1 MPTPVHVFDGPE
13 QLGRALAERIADG
26 IASARAEGRRYVLGC
41 PGGRTAR
48 STYAALVDVVR
59 ERGLG
64 LDSLVIA
71 MMDEYVEPTADD
83 GLRRVPSDVHYSCH
97 RFGRVEILD
106 PLSAAS
112 PTPVPADQL
121 WLPDPADPEAY
132 DARLA
137 AGGGIDLFLLASGA
151 SDGHV
156 AFNPPG
162 SPVDSRTR
170 VVTLAEST
178 RLDNMHTFSEFSD
191 LAEVPTRGVT
201 VGIATI
207 SDLARELVMI
217 VVGEQ
222 KRAAFT
228 RVTEATTYDP
238 AWPATVV
245 HLGRWASVVA
255 DAAAAGGRG

>member
-26 IASARAEGRRYVLGC
+26 IAEARAEGRRYVLGC
-41 PGGRTAR
+41 PGGRTPR
-48 STYAALVDVVR
+48 STYVALAEVVR
-59 ERGLG
+59 ERKLE
-64 LDSLVIA
+64 LDSLVIS
-71 MMDEYVEPTADD
+71 MMDEYVVTAAD
-83 GLRRVPSDVHYSCH
+83 GEVRRVSSELHNSCH
-97 RFGRVEILD
+97 RFGRVEILE
-106 PLSAAS
+106 PLSDAS
-112 PTPVPADQL
+112 PTPIPGDQL

-137 AGGGIDLFLLASGA
+137 AAGGIDLFLLASGA

-170 VVTLAEST
+170 VVTLAETT
-178 RLDNMHTFSEFSD
+178 RQDNLHTFPEFSD
-191 LAEVPTRGVT
+191 LAEVPTQGVT

-207 SDLARELVMI
+207 SELAREVVMI

-222 KRAAFT
+222 KRSAFI
-228 RVTEATTYDP
+228 RLTEATTYEP
-238 AWPATVV
+238 EWPATVV
-245 HLGRWASVVA
+245 HLGRRASIVA
-255 DAAAAGGRG
+255 DAAAVGG